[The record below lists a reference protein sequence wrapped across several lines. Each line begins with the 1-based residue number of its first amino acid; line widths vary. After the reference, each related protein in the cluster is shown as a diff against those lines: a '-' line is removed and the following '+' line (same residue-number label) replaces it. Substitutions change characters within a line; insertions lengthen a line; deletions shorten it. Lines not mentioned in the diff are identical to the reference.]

1 MDNRTIKPV
10 SMAVLGSLR
19 IGNVLR
25 IYPPETQIES
35 RIADLI
41 LQAES

>member
-1 MDNRTIKPV
+1 MV
-10 SMAVLGSLR
+10 ALGSIW

-35 RIADLI
+35 RIAGLI

>member
-1 MDNRTIKPV
+1 
-10 SMAVLGSLR
+10 MAVLGSFW

-25 IYPPETQIES
+25 IYPSETQIES

-41 LQAES
+41 LQSES

>member
-1 MDNRTIKPV
+1 
-10 SMAVLGSLR
+10 MAALGVFR
-19 IGNVLR
+19 IGNALR